1 MSVFPLD
8 RRPTMTWHQSPAN
21 THFGAPRGGGF
32 PVHGACDLVVP
43 AGTGVLAV
51 QKGRIIR
58 GPYEFVTYCAGTE
71 HQTTTFAIDVAH
83 ERCMMRYGEISSVL
97 PDGLK
102 VGSDVAE
109 GQLIAF
115 VGVQCN
121 GTMLHL
127 EMFDNPGR
135 LDYLT
140 DTSNTNYL
148 YVPQANYQR
157 RNDLLNPTGLLDR
170 WISEVREFRR
180 GGNVVF

>member
-1 MSVFPLD
+1 
-8 RRPTMTWHQSPAN
+8 
-21 THFGAPRGGGF
+21 
-32 PVHGACDLVVP
+32 
-43 AGTGVLAV
+43 
-51 QKGRIIR
+51 
-58 GPYEFVTYCAGTE
+58 
-71 HQTTTFAIDVAH
+71 
-83 ERCMMRYGEISSVL
+83 MMRYGEISSVL
-97 PDGLK
+97 PEGLK

-127 EMFDNPGR
+127 EMFDNPER
-135 LDYLT
+135 LEYLT

-157 RNDLLNPTGLLDR
+157 RNDLLNPTWLLDR

>member
-1 MSVFPLD
+1 
-8 RRPTMTWHQSPAN
+8 
-21 THFGAPRGGGF
+21 
-32 PVHGACDLVVP
+32 
-43 AGTGVLAV
+43 
-51 QKGRIIR
+51 
-58 GPYEFVTYCAGTE
+58 
-71 HQTTTFAIDVAH
+71 
-83 ERCMMRYGEISSVL
+83 
-97 PDGLK
+97 
-102 VGSDVAE
+102 
-109 GQLIAF
+109 
-115 VGVQCN
+115 
-121 GTMLHL
+121 MLHL

>member
-8 RRPTMTWHQSPAN
+8 RRPTMTWHESPAN

-32 PVHGACDLVVP
+32 PVHGACDLVTP

-51 QKGRIIR
+51 QNGRIV
-58 GPYEFVTYCAGTE
+58 GKYPFVTYCQGTE
-71 HQTTTFAIDVAH
+71 HQTTTWAIDVAH
-83 ERCMMRYGEISSVL
+83 ERCMMRYGEISADL
-97 PDGLK
+97 PDGLD
-102 VGSDVAE
+102 VGSEVTE

-127 EMFDNPGR
+127 EMFDDPGR
-135 LDYLT
+135 IGNLT
-140 DTSNTNYL
+140 DTSNTEYL
-148 YVPQANYQR
+148 YVPRANYQR
-157 RNDLLNPTGLLDR
+157 RNDLLNPTYLLDR

-180 GGNVVF
+180 GGNVVW